1 MFILCRVPYL
11 EDQDSAYRIYEAVSD
26 DPLRVRT
33 CIGEKSPTPFSIIGR
48 GFVVVTSVGVFKQ
61 ILYFCVLT
69 SIFML
74 LCGQHAAAFDLS
86 DVPDTIVKRLDAS
99 IPQDIIVLYD
109 DQDVERES
117 REMRQYRAL
126 KHDDESILAFKA
138 RRYHN
143 LKDNVDTGFA
153 RNETETLS
161 DYSHLPMALKRFHSG
176 AALKRYLQH
185 PGVIAA
191 YANTPIYP
199 HLAYSLPFINQPATA
214 NAGMN
219 GNGTTVAVIDTGINY
234 TLPTFGLCSAPGVP
248 VGCKVIASVDVTGNN
263 ITLNTDP
270 RGHGTNVAGI
280 AVGVAPGARIAA
292 INTFSDG
299 ASDNDWII
307 AGINWAIA
315 NKSAY
320 NIVAMNMSLGDGGY
334 YTSPCNKWRTNPFLI
349 PINNVRAAGIVPVAS
364 SGNSALT
371 DGMSSPACTPGVV
384 SVGAVYDTNWGGPY
398 TWSSGCT
405 DSSTGADKI
414 PCFSNSAYFLTMLAP
429 GAFITAANIQMAG
442 TSQAAPHVT
451 GAVAVMRAVYPTD
464 TLDQTVGRLTSSGI
478 SITDIRNNITKPRL
492 SLQAAISPPTND
504 MFANLSQMAGE
515 TGQISAINLNATK
528 EYGEPNH
535 ANNPGGK
542 SVWWSWTA
550 PVTGIAS
557 INTHG
562 SNFDTLL
569 AVYTGIAI
577 NDLAGIAANDN
588 DGSIGNTSGV
598 SFTAQAG
605 TSYQIAV
612 DGYNSVTGQLQLNWS
627 LEQQADLS
635 LSMSGPSEPVFK
647 EETVSYD
654 LVATNNGPSPAT
666 GLTIVDT
673 LPSGSIVDSIPV
685 GCSEASGTVN
695 CSFGT
700 LPSNGIVTARI
711 MLHFS
716 LPGLYLNTAQ
726 VSATTTDPVPANN
739 NAMHSLSVATS
750 TAEPVP
756 GLPLPLATIA
766 ALALAFLATRGNPVK
781 SLSGAVL

>member
-1 MFILCRVPYL
+1 VETY
-11 EDQDSAYRIYEAVSD
+11 A
-26 DPLRVRT
+26 
-33 CIGEKSPTPFSIIGR
+33 GG
-48 GFVVVTSVGVFKQ
+48 FKQ
-61 ILYFCVLT
+61 IICFCVLT

-74 LCGQHAAAFDLS
+74 ICGQHADAFDLS

-109 DQDVERES
+109 DQDVEKNS
-117 REMRQYRAL
+117 REMRQYWAL

-138 RRYHN
+138 RRYRT
-143 LKDNVDTGFA
+143 LKDDVDTGFA

-191 YANTPIYP
+191 YKNTPIYP
-199 HLAYSLPFINQPATA
+199 HLAYSLPFIKQPATA

-219 GNGTTVAVIDTGINY
+219 GSGTTVAVIDTGINY
-234 TLPTFGLCSAPGVP
+234 NLAEFGSCSAPGVP
-248 VGCKVIASVDVTGNN
+248 AGCKVIASVDVTGNN

-280 AVGVAPGARIAA
+280 AAGVAPGAQIAA
-292 INTFSDG
+292 INAFSDG

-315 NKSAY
+315 NKNAY

-334 YTSPCNKWRTNPFLI
+334 YTSPCDKLRTNPFLI

-364 SGNSALT
+364 SGNSALA

-429 GAFITAANIQMAG
+429 GAFITVANIQMAG

-451 GAVAVMRAVYPTD
+451 GAVAVMNAAYPTD
-464 TLDQTVGRLTSSGI
+464 TLDQTVGRLTSNGV
-478 SITDIRNNITKPRL
+478 SITDSRNNITKPRL
-492 SLQAAISPPTND
+492 SLQAAISPPIND
-504 MFANLSQMAGE
+504 MFANLSLIAGE
-515 TGQISAINLNATK
+515 TGQITAINLNATK

-550 PVTGIAS
+550 PFTGIAS
-557 INTHG
+557 IDTHN

-588 DGSIGNTSGV
+588 DGSAGNTSGV
-598 SFTAQAG
+598 TFLAQAG
-605 TSYQIAV
+605 TTYQIAV
-612 DGYNSVTGQLQLNWS
+612 DGLNGATGQLQLDWS
-627 LEQQADLS
+627 LDQQADLS
-635 LSMSGPSEPVFK
+635 LIMSGPSEPVFA

-666 GLTIVDT
+666 GVTIINA
-673 LPSGSIVDSIPV
+673 LPSGSIIDSIPV
-685 GCSEASGTVN
+685 GCFESYGTVN

-700 LPSNGIVTARI
+700 MPPYGTVTARI
-711 MLHFS
+711 MLHLT

-726 VSATTTDPVPANN
+726 VSATTLDPVITNN
-739 NAMHSLSVATS
+739 NAMHSLSVTTS
-750 TAEPVP
+750 PAEPVP

-766 ALALAFLATRGNPVK
+766 VLALVFLTARGNR
-781 SLSGAVL
+781 

>member
-1 MFILCRVPYL
+1 M
-11 EDQDSAYRIYEAVSD
+11 
-26 DPLRVRT
+26 
-33 CIGEKSPTPFSIIGR
+33 
-48 GFVVVTSVGVFKQ
+48 VTTAGGFKQ
-61 ILYFCVLT
+61 ILCFCVLT
-69 SIFML
+69 SVSMLIFA
-74 LCGQHAAAFDLS
+74 QHADAFDLS
-86 DVPDTIVKRLDAS
+86 DVPDSIVKRLDAS
-99 IPQDIIVLYD
+99 TPQDIIVLYD
-109 DQDVERES
+109 DREVEKES
-117 REMRQYRAL
+117 REMRQNRAL

-138 RRYHN
+138 RRYRN
-143 LKDNVDTGFA
+143 LKDNVDTGFT

-191 YANTPIYP
+191 YENTSIYP
-199 HLAYSLPFINQPATA
+199 HLAYSLPFIKQPATA
-214 NAGMN
+214 NAGMI
-219 GNGTTVAVIDTGINY
+219 GSGTTVAVIDTGINY
-234 TLPTFGLCSAPGVP
+234 NLAAFGSCSAPGVP

-270 RGHGTNVAGI
+270 KGHGTNVAGI
-280 AVGVAPGARIAA
+280 AAGVAPGAQIAA
-292 INTFSDG
+292 INAFFDG
-299 ASDNDWII
+299 ASDHDWII

-315 NKSAY
+315 NKNAY

-334 YTSPCNKWRTNPFLI
+334 YTLPCDNWRANPFLT
-349 PINNVRAAGIVPVAS
+349 PINNARAAGIVPVAS

-442 TSQAAPHVT
+442 TSQAAPHVS
-451 GAVAVMRAVYPTD
+451 GAVAVMNAAYPTD
-464 TLDQTVGRLTSSGI
+464 TLDQTVLRLTSNGV
-478 SITDIRNNITKPRL
+478 SITDSRNNITKPRL
-492 SLQAAISPPTND
+492 SLQAAISPPIND
-504 MFANLSQMAGE
+504 MFANFSQMAGE

-535 ANNPGGK
+535 ANNSGGK

-550 PVTGIAS
+550 PVTGIA
-557 INTHG
+557 
-562 SNFDTLL
+562 
-569 AVYTGIAI
+569 
-577 NDLAGIAANDN
+577 ANDN
-588 DGSIGNTSGV
+588 DGSAGNTSGV
-598 SFTAQAG
+598 TFLAQAG
-605 TSYQIAV
+605 TTYQIAV
-612 DGYNSVTGQLQLNWS
+612 DGLNGATGQLQLNWS
-627 LEQQADLS
+627 LDQQADLA
-635 LSMSGPSEPVFK
+635 LGMTGPSIPVFTG
-647 EETVSYD
+647 ETVSYD

-666 GLTIVDT
+666 GVTIANT
-673 LPSGSIVDSIPV
+673 LPSGSIIDSIPD
-685 GCSEASGTVN
+685 GCFEASGTVN

-700 LPSNGIVTARI
+700 LPSNGTVSARI

-726 VSATTTDPVPANN
+726 VSATTTDPVLSNN
-739 NAMHSLSVATS
+739 NATHSLSVVTS
-750 TAEPVP
+750 PAEPVP

-766 ALALAFLATRGNPVK
+766 ALALAFLMARGNR
-781 SLSGAVL
+781 